1 MIYKETLPFI
11 DIFKFTF
18 LDRTEWAGKLV
29 PFSLAPCPVARC
41 RRCSFSYLSA
51 IYVLQEWEQLTVAG
65 YQSYTIPYQAIPN
78 GRWFVFYFTHH
89 TFLQT
94 ETTLLLYFYVAKVTR
109 AINKAQI
116 TQAILNKF
124 VQEHLRKS
132 KIWVSWKIWT
142 KLFGLISM
150 PLIDEST

>member
-1 MIYKETLPFI
+1 MIVLYQYCSIALLQTIMIYK
-11 DIFKFTF
+11 
-18 LDRTEWAGKLV
+18 
-29 PFSLAPCPVARC
+29 S
-41 RRCSFSYLSA
+41 S
-51 IYVLQEWEQLTVAG
+51 
-65 YQSYTIPYQAIPN
+65 YQAIPN

-124 VQEHLRKS
+124 VQDTSANQRFGYPK
-132 KIWVSWKIWT
+132 KI
-142 KLFGLISM
+142 
-150 PLIDEST
+150 

>member
-1 MIYKETLPFI
+1 MIALYQYCNISLLASKMIYK
-11 DIFKFTF
+11 
-18 LDRTEWAGKLV
+18 
-29 PFSLAPCPVARC
+29 S
-41 RRCSFSYLSA
+41 S
-51 IYVLQEWEQLTVAG
+51 
-65 YQSYTIPYQAIPN
+65 YQAISN

-94 ETTLLLYFYVAKVTR
+94 KTTLLLYFYVAKVTR

-132 KIWVSWKIWT
+132 KIWVS
-142 KLFGLISM
+142 
-150 PLIDEST
+150 

>member
-1 MIYKETLPFI
+1 MIVLYQYCSIALLQTIMIYK
-11 DIFKFTF
+11 
-18 LDRTEWAGKLV
+18 
-29 PFSLAPCPVARC
+29 S
-41 RRCSFSYLSA
+41 S
-51 IYVLQEWEQLTVAG
+51 
-65 YQSYTIPYQAIPN
+65 YQAIPN

-94 ETTLLLYFYVAKVTR
+94 KTILLLYFYVAKVTR

-132 KIWVSWKIWT
+132 KIWVS
-142 KLFGLISM
+142 
-150 PLIDEST
+150 

>member
-1 MIYKETLPFI
+1 MVLYQYINMQYIIIGFKMIYK
-11 DIFKFTF
+11 
-18 LDRTEWAGKLV
+18 
-29 PFSLAPCPVARC
+29 S
-41 RRCSFSYLSA
+41 S
-51 IYVLQEWEQLTVAG
+51 
-65 YQSYTIPYQAIPN
+65 YQAIPN

-132 KIWVSWKIWT
+132 KIWVS
-142 KLFGLISM
+142 
-150 PLIDEST
+150 